1 MFVMPRILAKKKQ
14 ACSARQQDASA
25 CNCTERCSGYAS
37 RVNCPPLIV
46 LAVLATQ
53 AAVTLSKAV

>member
-1 MFVMPRILAKKKQ
+1 MFIRPGILAKKKQ
-14 ACSARQQDASA
+14 ACSARQQDAA
-25 CNCTERCSGYAS
+25 TCNCTERCSGYAS

-53 AAVTLSKAV
+53 ATVSLSKAV